1 MTREPLLQR
10 RVDAELRRLTL
21 IGTAAA
27 TLVLAAV
34 VALVERQATLEQVR
48 LQAQRTERELLEQI
62 TSGQSLA
69 QVQRQLQITA
79 AAGEIQLVLLMSP
92 GGRVIAANDGAL
104 IGVSL
109 QRAMLDP
116 VGDPVWDGIWPCLPS
131 SNSWRQ
137 HPRCRQPMSW
147 VTGPWRPLGGDRLIA
162 ITRTPLAFAN
172 QAGLEQG
179 GLLVLQFDLN
189 PSLRHAL
196 TSVGL
201 TVATGMALL
210 LLTNTA
216 LVAVVRRRLVTRLV
230 WLARIDRITGLLNRE
245 AWLEEVE
252 PWLAE
257 QQAQG
262 EPVLLAIA
270 GLDHFKSVNGRHGYD
285 GGDRVL
291 REVSELLRQRLGEG
305 EWVAR
310 LAGDQFA
317 ICLRGG
323 TAQVDRFRD
332 LCTAVAERSWE
343 AEPGHPLHLT
353 LSMGV
358 ACSSGPAGWSLD
370 KLLAQADRNLR
381 LAKQEGGNQVMNR

>member
-1 MTREPLLQR
+1 MTGEPLLQR
-10 RVDAELRRLTL
+10 RVDAELRHLTL
-21 IGTAAA
+21 IGTAVA
-27 TLVLAAV
+27 TLLLTVV
-34 VALVERQATLEQVR
+34 VALAERQATLNQVR
-48 LQAQRTERELLEQI
+48 HQAKRAERELLEQI

-79 AAGEIQLVLLMSP
+79 AASDIALVLLVNQS
-92 GGRVIAANDGAL
+92 GRVIAANDGAL
-104 IGVSL
+104 IGAPLV
-109 QRAMLDP
+109 RPMLEP
-116 VGDPVWDGIWPCLPS
+116 LGNAVWDGIWPCLPS
-131 SNSWRQ
+131 SRSWVQ
-137 HPRCRQPMSW
+137 SPRCRQPITW
-147 VTGPWRPLGGDRLIA
+147 ITGPWRPLGGDRLIA
-162 ITRTPLAFAN
+162 ITRTPLAFAD
-172 QAGLEQG
+172 QPSLEQG
-179 GLLVLQFDLN
+179 GLLVLRFDLGA
-189 PSLRHAL
+189 SLRHAF

-210 LLTNTA
+210 LLTNGA
-216 LVAVVRRRLVTRLV
+216 LVALVRRRLVTRLV
-230 WLARIDRITGLLNRE
+230 GLARIDRITGLLNRE

-262 EPVLLAIA
+262 QPVLLAIA
-270 GLDHFKSVNGRHGYD
+270 GLDHFKFVNGRHGYD

-291 REVSELLRQRLGEG
+291 REVSELLRQRLGPG
-305 EWVAR
+305 EWVGR

-317 ICLRGG
+317 IGVRGG

-332 LCTAVAERSWE
+332 VCTAMAERCWE

-353 LSMGV
+353 LSVGV
-358 ACSSGPAGWSLD
+358 ACSSGPAGWSLG

>member
-1 MTREPLLQR
+1 MTREPRLQR

-21 IGTAAA
+21 IGTAMA

-34 VALVERQATLEQVR
+34 VALVERQSTLQQIR
-48 LQAQRTERELLEQI
+48 LQAQRTERDLLELI

-79 AAGEIQLVLLMSP
+79 AAGYIQLVLLVSQS
-92 GGRVIAANDGAL
+92 GRVIAANDGAL
-104 IGVSL
+104 IGAPMA
-109 QRAMLDP
+109 RADLDP
-116 VGDPVWDGIWPCLPS
+116 VSDAVWDGIWPCLPS
-131 SNSWRQ
+131 RHSWRQ

-147 VTGPWRPLGGDRLIA
+147 ITGPWRPLGGDRLIA
-162 ITRTPLAFAN
+162 ITGTPLVFGDRP
-172 QAGLEQG
+172 GLEQG
-179 GLLVLQFDLN
+179 GLLLLRIDLG
-189 PSLRHAL
+189 PSLRQAL
-196 TSVGL
+196 SRGGL
-201 TVATGMALL
+201 TVATGMVLL

-216 LVAVVRRRLVTRLV
+216 LVVVMRRRLVTRLV
-230 WLARIDRITGLLNRE
+230 GLARIDRITGLLNRE

-262 EPVLLAIA
+262 EAVLLAIA

-358 ACSSGPAGWSLD
+358 ACSSGPAGWCLD

>member
-21 IGTAAA
+21 IGTAVA
-27 TLVLAAV
+27 TLVLTGV
-34 VALVERQATLEQVR
+34 VALAERQATLEQIG
-48 LQAQRTERELLEQI
+48 LQAKRAERELLEQI

-79 AAGEIQLVLLMSP
+79 AASDIALVLLVNQS
-92 GGRVIAANDGAL
+92 GRVIAANDGAL
-104 IGVSL
+104 IGAPL
-109 QRAMLDP
+109 ARPMLDP
-116 VGDPVWDGIWPCLPS
+116 ISDAVWEGIVPCLPS
-131 SNSWRQ
+131 SHSQWQ
-137 HPRCRQPMSW
+137 HPRCRQPISW
-147 VTGPWRPLGGDRLIA
+147 ITGPWRLLGGDRLVG
-162 ITRTPLAFAN
+162 ITRTPLAFADRP
-172 QAGLEQG
+172 GLEQG
-179 GLLVLQFDLN
+179 GLLLLRFDLSG
-189 PSLRHAL
+189 SLRHAL

-201 TVATGMALL
+201 TVATGMVLL
-210 LLTNTA
+210 LLTNSV
-216 LVAVVRRRLVTRLV
+216 LVAEVRRRLVTRLV
-230 WLARIDRITGLLNRE
+230 WLARIDRTTGLLNRE

-257 QQAQG
+257 QQTQG
-262 EPVLLAIA
+262 QTVLLAVA
-270 GLDHFKSVNGRHGYD
+270 GLDHFKSVNSRHGYD

-291 REVSELLRQRLGEG
+291 SAVSTLLRQRLVEG

-323 TAQVDRFRD
+323 NVQVDRFRD
-332 LCTAVAERSWE
+332 LCAAVAERSWD
-343 AEPGHPLHLT
+343 AEPGHPIHLT
-353 LSMGV
+353 LSVGV
-358 ACSSGPAGWSLD
+358 ACSSGPAGWSLG